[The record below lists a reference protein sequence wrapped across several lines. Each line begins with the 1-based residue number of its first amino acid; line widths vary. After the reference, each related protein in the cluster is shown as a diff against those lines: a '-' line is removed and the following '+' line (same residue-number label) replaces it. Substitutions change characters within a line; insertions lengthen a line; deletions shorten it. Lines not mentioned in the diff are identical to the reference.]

1 MNLWVPVLVAC
12 VGSYAIKLAGLSLP
26 SSVLADPRVQRV
38 TTLLPVAMLSALV
51 CVQLVASGSGGGAGG
66 YAVDWRV
73 VVGVA
78 AGAVA
83 LLLRRG
89 FLVVFVVAVVV
100 TALLRF
106 LVPAGG

>member
-1 MNLWVPVLVAC
+1 MSLWVPVLVAC
-12 VGSYAIKLAGLSLP
+12 AGSYLIKLAGLSLP
-26 SSVLADPRVQRV
+26 GSVLANARVQRV

-51 CVQLVASGSGGGAGG
+51 CVQLVDGGANT
-66 YAVDWRV
+66 YALDWRV
-73 VVGVA
+73 LAGVV

-100 TALLRF
+100 TALLRL
-106 LVPAGG
+106 LVPAG

>member
-1 MNLWVPVLVAC
+1 MNLWVPVLLAC
-12 VGSYAIKLAGLSLP
+12 AGSYLIKLAGLSLP

-51 CVQLVASGSGGGAGG
+51 LVQLVDGGGGR

-100 TALLRF
+100 TALLRL
-106 LVPAGG
+106 LVPAG

>member
-1 MNLWVPVLVAC
+1 MSLWVPVLVAC
-12 VGSYAIKLAGLSLP
+12 VGSYLIKLAGLSLP
-26 SSVLADPRVQRV
+26 ESVLAAPRVQRV

-51 CVQLVASGSGGGAGG
+51 AVQLVQSGSGGGP

-73 VVGVA
+73 VAGVA

-100 TALLRF
+100 TALLRL

>member
-1 MNLWVPVLVAC
+1 MNLWIPVLVAC
-12 VGSYAIKLAGLSLP
+12 AGSFLIKLAGLSLP
-26 SSVLADPRVQRV
+26 ASVLADARVQRV

-51 CVQLVASGSGGGAGG
+51 CVQLVQPGSSSGHH
-66 YAVDWRV
+66 YALDWRV

-100 TALLRF
+100 TALLRL
-106 LVPAGG
+106 LVPGA

>member
-12 VGSYAIKLAGLSLP
+12 AGSYLIKLAGLSLP

-38 TTLLPVAMLSALV
+38 TSLLPVAMLSALV
-51 CVQLVASGSGGGAGG
+51 CVQLVDGGGGR
-66 YAVDWRV
+66 YALDWRV
-73 VVGVA
+73 LTGVA
-78 AGAVA
+78 AGVVA

-100 TALLRF
+100 TALLRL
-106 LVPAGG
+106 LVPAVG

>member
-12 VGSYAIKLAGLSLP
+12 AGSYLIKLAGLSLP
-26 SSVLADPRVQRV
+26 SSVLANPRVQRV

-51 CVQLVASGSGGGAGG
+51 VVQLVDGGGR
-66 YAVDWRV
+66 YALDWRV
-73 VVGVA
+73 LAGVS

-89 FLVVFVVAVVV
+89 FLVVFVVAIAV
-100 TALLRF
+100 TALLRL
-106 LVPAGG
+106 LVPSA

>member
-12 VGSYAIKLAGLSLP
+12 AASYLIKLAGLSLP

-51 CVQLVASGSGGGAGG
+51 CVQLVEPGPGSSAA
-66 YAVDWRV
+66 YALDWRV
-73 VVGVA
+73 LAGVG

-100 TALLRF
+100 TALLRL

>member
-1 MNLWVPVLVAC
+1 MNLWVPVLLAC
-12 VGSYAIKLAGLSLP
+12 AGSYLIKLAGLSLP

-51 CVQLVASGSGGGAGG
+51 LVQLVDGGGGR

-100 TALLRF
+100 TALLR
-106 LVPAGG
+106 LIVP

>member
-1 MNLWVPVLVAC
+1 MSLWVPVLVAC
-12 VGSYAIKLAGLSLP
+12 AGSYLIKLAGLSLP
-26 SSVLADPRVQRV
+26 SSVLANPRVQRV

-51 CVQLVASGSGGGAGG
+51 CVQLVEPGTRAAGP
-66 YAVDWRV
+66 YALDWRV
-73 VVGVA
+73 LAGVA

-100 TALLRF
+100 TALLRL
-106 LVPAGG
+106 LVPAG